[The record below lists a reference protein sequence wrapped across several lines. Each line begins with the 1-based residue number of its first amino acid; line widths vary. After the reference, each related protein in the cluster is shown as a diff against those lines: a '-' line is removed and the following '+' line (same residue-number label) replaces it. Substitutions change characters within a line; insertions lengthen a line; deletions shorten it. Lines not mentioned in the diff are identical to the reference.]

1 MVLQAASATF
11 CLNKLTTLSFYV
23 GTSSLKF
30 NLLTNKFEKSSELI
44 SALRFLSSIA
54 VNILYLIYA
63 NYFYYFQPSA
73 VFILKITGAFYL
85 YMLGFIT
92 FSITIINKKFESATV
107 EVLNNLHR
115 FELEVKGWQH
125 KTSQEEIV
133 VLSVFLCEV
142 VLRFVTTFI
151 FIFYTDSIIYKNN
164 AKLFL
169 EATGMLIIDYSGM
182 VLALFEARFLL
193 TYVVIAQHCD
203 NFNNS
208 LDKHETLDKYKDFL
222 ELVIN
227 TNKMFS
233 SSFLVCVAFY
243 FVSTLMRVVAI
254 YCSIHDKMENIM
266 NAVEIF
272 ILIFTAAKFVLIVV
286 IPTGSMGKVKCNEWC
301 LEAVDHTRFR
311 LTK

>member
-30 NLLTNKFEKSSELI
+30 NLLTNKFEKSSEWI
-44 SALRFLSSIA
+44 SALRFLSSIT
-54 VNILYLIYA
+54 VNIVYLIYA

-115 FELEVKGWQH
+115 FELEVKGLQH
-125 KTSQEEIV
+125 KMSQEEIV
-133 VLSVFLCEV
+133 VLSVYLSEV
-142 VLRFVTTFI
+142 VVRFVTTFI

-169 EATGMLIIDYSGM
+169 AAGMLIIDYSGI
-182 VLALFEARFLL
+182 VRALFEERFLL
-193 TYVVIAQHCD
+193 PYVAIAQLCD
-203 NFNNS
+203 NFKNS
-208 LDKHETLDKYKDFL
+208 LDKHETLDKYKEFL

-243 FVSTLMRVVAI
+243 FVSTLMRVVAM

-272 ILIFTAAKFVLIVV
+272 ILLASVAKLVLIVV

-301 LEAVDHTRFR
+301 LEAIDHTRFR

>member
-1 MVLQAASATF
+1 MVLQGSSATF
-11 CLNKLTTLSFYV
+11 CLNKLTTLSFYLDA
-23 GTSSLKF
+23 SSLKF
-30 NLLTNKFEKSSELI
+30 NLLTNKFEKSSEWI
-44 SALRFLSSIA
+44 SALRFLSCIA

-63 NYFYYFQPSA
+63 NYFYYFQLSA
-73 VFILKITGAFYL
+73 VFILKITAAFYM
-85 YMLGFIT
+85 YMLGFLT

-115 FELEVKGWQH
+115 FELEVKGLQH
-125 KTSQEEIV
+125 KMSQKEIV
-133 VLSVFLCEV
+133 VLSVYLSEV
-142 VLRFVTTFI
+142 VVRFVTTFI

-169 EATGMLIIDYSGM
+169 AAGMLIIDYSGI
-182 VLALFEARFLL
+182 VRALFEARFLL
-193 TYVVIAQHCD
+193 PYVAIAQLCD
-203 NFNNS
+203 NFKNS
-208 LDKHETLDKYKDFL
+208 LDKHETLDKYKEFL

-243 FVSTLMRVVAI
+243 FVSTLMRVVAM

-272 ILIFTAAKFVLIVV
+272 ILLASVAKLVLIVV

-301 LEAVDHTRFR
+301 LEAIDHTRFR

>member
-1 MVLQAASATF
+1 MVLQASSVTF

-23 GTSSLKF
+23 GASSVKF
-30 NLLTNKFEKSSELI
+30 NLLTNKFEKSSEWI

-54 VNILYLIYA
+54 VNIVYLIYA
-63 NYFYYFQPSA
+63 NYFYNFQPSA
-73 VFILKITGAFYL
+73 VFILKITGALYL
-85 YMLGFIT
+85 YMLGFLT
-92 FSITIINKKFESATV
+92 FSITIINKKIESATV

-115 FELEVKGWQH
+115 FELEVKGLQH
-125 KTSQEEIV
+125 KKSQEEIV
-133 VLSVFLCEV
+133 VLSVSLCEI

-151 FIFYTDSIIYKNN
+151 FIFYTDSTIYKNN

-169 EATGMLIIDYSGM
+169 EATGMLIINYSGM

-193 TYVVIAQHCD
+193 TYIAISQHCD

-208 LDKHETLDKYKDFL
+208 LDKHETLDKYKDLL

-233 SSFLVCVAFY
+233 SSFLVCVVFY
-243 FVSTLMRVVAI
+243 FVSTLMRVIAI
-254 YCSIHDKMENIM
+254 YCSIHDKMENII
-266 NAVEIF
+266 NAVEIVIF
-272 ILIFTAAKFVLIVV
+272 IVTAAKLVLIVV

-301 LEAVDHTRFR
+301 LEAIDHTRFR

>member
-1 MVLQAASATF
+1 MVLQGSSATF

-23 GTSSLKF
+23 GASSLKF
-30 NLLTNKFEKSSELI
+30 NLLTNKFEKSSEWI
-44 SALRFLSSIA
+44 SALRFLSCIA

-63 NYFYYFQPSA
+63 NYFYYFQLKA
-73 VFILKITGAFYL
+73 VFILKITAAFYM
-85 YMLGFIT
+85 YMLGFLT

-115 FELEVKGWQH
+115 FELEVKGLQH
-125 KTSQEEIV
+125 KMSQEEIV
-133 VLSVFLCEV
+133 VV
-142 VLRFVTTFI
+142 RFVTSFI

-169 EATGMLIIDYSGM
+169 AAGMLIIDYSGM
-182 VLALFEARFLL
+182 VRALFEARFLL
-193 TYVVIAQHCD
+193 TYVAIAQLCD
-203 NFNNS
+203 NFKNS
-208 LDKHETLDKYKDFL
+208 LDKHETLDKYKEFL

-243 FVSTLMRVVAI
+243 FVSTLMRVVAM

-272 ILIFTAAKFVLIVV
+272 ILLASVAKLVLIVV
-286 IPTGSMGKVKCNEWC
+286 IPTSSMGKVKC
-301 LEAVDHTRFR
+301 LEAIDHTRFR